1 MYFFCVCLQ
10 FIQRLSDR
18 THHHIICW
26 NKHVLYFLHSSLLT
40 EADTMLSVWYFTL
53 SNRESNINN
62 NAEFKWAE
70 QNIHSLVSSGLVSSR
85 EGFVVLCFQFCL
97 IIPPLVYIVCL
108 LPVTS
113 AVRLCLSCV
122 FDLFGPLIFRHSA
135 VTSCWVKELLKTQL
149 FFSSNKLAD
158 Q

>member
-70 QNIHSLVSSGLVSSR
+70 QNIHSLVSSRLVK
-85 EGFVVLCFQFCL
+85 VLLSCVFRSVSLSLLLC
-97 IIPPLVYIVCL
+97 IL

-122 FDLFGPLIFRHSA
+122 FDLFGPLSFRHSA

>member
-26 NKHVLYFLHSSLLT
+26 NKHVLYFLHSSLLM

-70 QNIHSLVSSGLVSSR
+70 QNIHSLVSSRLVSYHL
-85 EGFVVLCFQFCL
+85 VKVLLSCVFSSVSL
-97 IIPPLVYIVCL
+97 SL
-108 LPVTS
+108 LLCILLLVTS

-122 FDLFGPLIFRHSA
+122 FDLFGLLIFRCSA